1 MADSPN
7 PPPDRQT
14 SDHLQS
20 IDSHMV
26 AISSK
31 IGTLV
36 TLLKIV
42 LVLFIVQALM
52 GLVAAGFSIA
62 MQSRTLSDEKH
73 NDARLEQLQAIRD
86 QQQSAAPDHGEGHSE
101 EADEEHGDEDH

>member
-7 PPPDRQT
+7 PPSDQQT
-14 SDHLQS
+14 SDQLQS
-20 IDSHMV
+20 IDSHMQT
-26 AISSK
+26 ISSK

-42 LVLFIVQALM
+42 LALFIVQALM
-52 GLVAAGFSIA
+52 GLAAAGFSIV
-62 MQSRTLSDEKH
+62 MQSRTLSNETH

-86 QQQSAAPDHGEGHSE
+86 QQQSATPDHGEGHSE

>member
-7 PPPDRQT
+7 PPSDQQAPDR
-14 SDHLQS
+14 LQS
-20 IDSHMV
+20 IDSHML

-42 LVLFIVQALM
+42 LALLIVQALM
-52 GLVAAGFSIA
+52 GLAAAGFSIV
-62 MQSRTLSDEKH
+62 MQSRTLSNEKH
-73 NDARLEQLQAIRD
+73 NDARLEQLQALRD
-86 QQQSAAPDHGEGHSE
+86 QQQSATPDHGEGHSE
-101 EADEEHGDEDH
+101 EADEEHGDEDR